1 MTTNCYNHL
10 LVINDLLEILVC
22 ITIRLGYI
30 IILNI
35 FLVTINPIITQ
46 QLKYKTIF
54 QSMLSIYTG

>member
-10 LVINDLLEILVC
+10 IVINDLLEILVC

-35 FLVTINPIITQ
+35 FLVTINQIITQ